1 MESFISG
8 AFDTQSSLAALYLW
22 LVFGYL
28 GVMLN
33 CDIQR
38 FVRDNAVI
46 RHVMGIV
53 AFYFLFTVIDSKNNS
68 PVWTVFAKTLVVY
81 GLFVLATKS
90 RWPFAVTALV
100 LLFVDQV
107 IKNHAEYLKNQ
118 NADDPS
124 IETFAKVRVVLLACI
139 VVVILSGTVEYF
151 VKQRRDHGSRFKI
164 ATFLLGKNSCR
175 K

>member
-1 MESFISG
+1 M

-38 FVRDNAVI
+38 FVRNNAVV
-46 RHVMGIV
+46 RHVMGLV
-53 AFYFLFTVIDSKNNS
+53 AFYFLFTVIDSKNSS

-81 GLFVLATKS
+81 ALFVLATKS
-90 RWPFAVTALV
+90 RWQFAVTALV
-100 LLFVDQV
+100 LLFADQV

-124 IETFAKVRVVLLACI
+124 LETFVRVRSILLACI
-139 VVVILSGTVEYF
+139 VVIILVGTADYF
-151 VKQRRDHGSRFKI
+151 VKQRRDHRKAFRVS
-164 ATFLLGKNSCR
+164 TFLLGKNACR